1 MTPGEIRRRTL
12 SELRK
17 ARKDM
22 MSAAWLKGVQ
32 ELPEAER
39 TAAAVAKLEVSL
51 AVRQLENAG
60 LAAIGQ
66 GLAENEDELQ
76 RGLWTAPAS
85 GRWSYALTV
94 VRTDQRRT
102 VLMPDVVLD
111 LPDLPAG
118 WDVTI
123 GSRHATLPRW
133 PVTLTAPAAP
143 APGVYDIP
151 LVARDDIGPAKL
163 TVRVTVPE

>member
-39 TAAAVAKLEVSL
+39 TAAAMAKLDVSL

-66 GLAENEDELQ
+66 GLAENEAALEKGLRDLGRAGGRLHRIKAHLKAVTTLLKTLGRVVEL
-76 RGLWTAPAS
+76 P
-85 GRWSYALTV
+85 
-94 VRTDQRRT
+94 
-102 VLMPDVVLD
+102 
-111 LPDLPAG
+111 
-118 WDVTI
+118 
-123 GSRHATLPRW
+123 
-133 PVTLTAPAAP
+133 
-143 APGVYDIP
+143 
-151 LVARDDIGPAKL
+151 
-163 TVRVTVPE
+163 

>member
-66 GLAENEDELQ
+66 GLAENEAELG
-76 RGLWTAPAS
+76 RGLRDLGRAAGRIHRIKTHLKAVTALLKTV
-85 GRWSYALTV
+85 GRV
-94 VRTDQRRT
+94 VE
-102 VLMPDVVLD
+102 
-111 LPDLPAG
+111 LP
-118 WDVTI
+118 
-123 GSRHATLPRW
+123 
-133 PVTLTAPAAP
+133 
-143 APGVYDIP
+143 
-151 LVARDDIGPAKL
+151 
-163 TVRVTVPE
+163 

>member
-22 MSAAWLKGVQ
+22 MSAVWLKGVQ

-66 GLAENEDELQ
+66 GLAENEAAIEKGLRDLGRAAGRLHRIKAHLKAVTTLLKTLGRVVEL
-76 RGLWTAPAS
+76 P
-85 GRWSYALTV
+85 
-94 VRTDQRRT
+94 
-102 VLMPDVVLD
+102 
-111 LPDLPAG
+111 
-118 WDVTI
+118 
-123 GSRHATLPRW
+123 
-133 PVTLTAPAAP
+133 
-143 APGVYDIP
+143 
-151 LVARDDIGPAKL
+151 
-163 TVRVTVPE
+163 